1 MSYLPVIIIKKKIKN
16 QTIISIELRNTQE
29 EHTESF
35 EGKVQSLVGTV
46 SQIQGKS
53 GVIMGLGLQ
62 YLFLSVFDLQLYFLP
77 RRPFIIK
84 TRADCYMPN
93 NKEVSSQSLWLQFFC
108 FTKKAEPLEGF
119 HIRLS
124 GFLNLSWV

>member
-29 EHTESF
+29 EDTESF

-53 GVIMGLGLQ
+53 GVILDLGLQ
-62 YLFLSVFDLQLYFLP
+62 YLFLSVFDL
-77 RRPFIIK
+77 
-84 TRADCYMPN
+84 
-93 NKEVSSQSLWLQFFC
+93 
-108 FTKKAEPLEGF
+108 
-119 HIRLS
+119 
-124 GFLNLSWV
+124 

>member
-29 EHTESF
+29 EDTKSF

-53 GVIMGLGLQ
+53 GVILDLGLQ
-62 YLFLSVFDLQLYFLP
+62 YLFLSVFDL
-77 RRPFIIK
+77 
-84 TRADCYMPN
+84 
-93 NKEVSSQSLWLQFFC
+93 
-108 FTKKAEPLEGF
+108 
-119 HIRLS
+119 
-124 GFLNLSWV
+124 